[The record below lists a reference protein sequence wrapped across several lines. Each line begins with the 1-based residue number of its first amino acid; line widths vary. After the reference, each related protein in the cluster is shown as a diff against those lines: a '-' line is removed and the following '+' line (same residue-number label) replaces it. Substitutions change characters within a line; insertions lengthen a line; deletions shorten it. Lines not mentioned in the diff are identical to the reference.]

1 MRGGPRQ
8 NAGRK
13 PVEIDLEDWEKLHS
27 MQSTMEE
34 IAGFF
39 GVSIRTIETRLKQP
53 QYAEAAMR
61 GRAKGKISLRRR
73 QWQSAEGGNVRMQ
86 IWLGKQMLG
95 QKEVV
100 SNEITGPGG
109 GPIKVAT
116 KPDLSKLNEDEL
128 RQLREIAARTR
139 HPEGN

>member
-13 PVEIDLEDWEKLHS
+13 PVEIDLEVWEKLHA
-27 MQSTMEE
+27 MQSTIEE
-34 IAGFF
+34 IAGFLS
-39 GVSIRTIETRLKQP
+39 VSTRTLETRGKQP
-53 QYAEAAMR
+53 KYAEAAKR
-61 GRAKGKISLRRR
+61 GRAKGKISLRRY
-73 QWQSAEGGNVRMQ
+73 QMQSAEGGDVRMQ
-86 IWLGKQMLG
+86 IWLGKQVLG
-95 QKEVV
+95 QKEVP

-109 GPIKVAT
+109 GPIQVAI

-139 HPEGN
+139 PPEGN

>member
-1 MRGGPRQ
+1 M
-8 NAGRK
+8 
-13 PVEIDLEDWEKLHS
+13 L
-27 MQSTMEE
+27 
-34 IAGFF
+34 
-39 GVSIRTIETRLKQP
+39 
-53 QYAEAAMR
+53 
-61 GRAKGKISLRRR
+61 
-73 QWQSAEGGNVRMQ
+73 

-139 HPEGN
+139 PPEGN